1 MTYKEF
7 LNKTTDEEK
16 LATFLYNFCSAF
28 YSECLTGI
36 CDKPCNESKDGCY
49 GCMKELLN
57 KEMDEC
63 RLLERH

>member
-7 LNKTTDEEK
+7 LNTTTDEER

-36 CDKPCNESKDGCY
+36 CDKPCNDIQGLYEDMY
-49 GCMKELLN
+49 A
-57 KEMDEC
+57 
-63 RLLERH
+63 R